1 MVKMNC
7 ETIISILLATCLVLI
22 SGAKGREKALTDLE
36 IRRELKRLNKPAVK
50 SIKSGD
56 GHIIDCIDIYKQ
68 PAFDHPLLKNHTIQM
83 RPSNYDSEK
92 MKASS
97 KQVEQL
103 WQNRRCPEGTVPII
117 RTQKSDILRKISL
130 DENSNAHRME
140 SAKLYVDTKNHGG
153 EAFIN
158 IWNIYVAP
166 GETSTASM
174 FVGIK
179 DKPDLINAG
188 WIVSETI
195 FGDNRTHLYVFWASD
210 NGGCY
215 NLKCPGFIQT
225 NKNIEIGGTIA
236 SVSVYDGEQYSM
248 KVKIYKDQRN
258 DHWWLEH
265 DLGPL
270 GYWPGSLFKN
280 MATSADLVQWGG
292 QVSNTAPGGH
302 HTSTQMGSGHFSK
315 EGTKK
320 AAFIY
325 NCLYLDL
332 EDITVDPALFPT
344 RATKSSCYDVSK
356 LETVNLPPNN
366 IFFFGGPGGRNCDE

>member
-1 MVKMNC
+1 M
-7 ETIISILLATCLVLI
+7 S
-22 SGAKGREKALTDLE
+22 AL
-36 IRRELKRLNKPAVK
+36 
-50 SIKSGD
+50 
-56 GHIIDCIDIYKQ
+56 
-68 PAFDHPLLKNHTIQM
+68 
-83 RPSNYDSEK
+83 
-92 MKASS
+92 
-97 KQVEQL
+97 EQ
-103 WQNRRCPEGTVPII
+103 
-117 RTQKSDILRKISL
+117 
-130 DENSNAHRME
+130 
-140 SAKLYVDTKNHGG
+140 
-153 EAFIN
+153 
-158 IWNIYVAP
+158 
-166 GETSTASM
+166 
-174 FVGIK
+174 
-179 DKPDLINAG
+179 
-188 WIVSETI
+188 
-195 FGDNRTHLYVFWASD
+195 
-210 NGGCY
+210 
-215 NLKCPGFIQT
+215 
-225 NKNIEIGGTIA
+225 
-236 SVSVYDGEQYSM
+236 
-248 KVKIYKDQRN
+248 DQRN